1 MMIGLTTGHTLVV
14 RHDKDGTNVPV
25 QFRKE
30 AIAKGCVPVGVGAED
45 VPDPLA
51 EHLEMLCNRPIV
63 ATGDDGREKLIRSVK
78 NEHGGREVEI
88 GRFETASSGVL
99 HDTQKAQ
106 KGSNVSKGWGLN
118 TALAS
123 AAAPC

>member
-45 VPDPLA
+45 VPDPQA
-51 EHLEMLCNRPIV
+51 EETRQGRIAATIEQML
-63 ATGDDGREKLIRSVK
+63 DGGNEEDFTADGKPDLRALSRMAGFSISREERDAAWDGISKSP
-78 NEHGGREVEI
+78 
-88 GRFETASSGVL
+88 
-99 HDTQKAQ
+99 
-106 KGSNVSKGWGLN
+106 SNGE
-118 TALAS
+118 
-123 AAAPC
+123 